1 MAGTLNHAKRMDEER
16 IFTLAEASRLIPQLR
31 TILIEAG
38 EEWGRMR
45 HLNPEIQKVRDKVPL
60 DGFSPYGGQYVLAA
74 SHLIYLLHQVKNMG
88 VYIKDIDKGLCDF
101 PYMRN
106 GRVVYLCWHLGE
118 DSINYWHDIEAGFAG
133 REPLDET
140 DR

>member
-1 MAGTLNHAKRMDEER
+1 MHEER
-16 IFTLAEASRLIPQLR
+16 IFTLSEASQLIPQLR
-31 TILIEAG
+31 TILAEAG
-38 EEWGRMR
+38 EEFGEMR
-45 HLNPEIQKVRDKVPL
+45 RLNPQIQKVRDKVPL
-60 DGFSPYGGQYVLAA
+60 DGFSPEGVPYVQAA
-74 SHLIYLLHQVKNMG
+74 TRLLYLLNQVKEMG

-101 PYMRN
+101 PYMRH

-118 DSINYWHDIEAGFAG
+118 DAITHWHDVEAGFAG

>member
-1 MAGTLNHAKRMDEER
+1 MDEER
-16 IFTLAEASRLIPQLR
+16 LFTLEEASQLLPRLR

-38 EEWGRMR
+38 EEWRRMR
-45 HLNPEIQKVRDKVPL
+45 ELNPEIQKVRDKVPM
-60 DGFSPYGGQYVLAA
+60 DGFAPMGVPYIEAV
-74 SHLIYLLHQVKNMG
+74 SHLMYLLQQVKAMG
-88 VYIKDIDKGLCDF
+88 VHIKDVDKGLCDF

-118 DSINYWHDIEAGFAG
+118 DSITTWHDIEAGFAG

>member
-1 MAGTLNHAKRMDEER
+1 MDEER
-16 IFTLAEASRLIPQLR
+16 LFTLEEASQLLPRLR

-38 EEWGRMR
+38 DEWRRMR
-45 HLNPEIQKVRDKVPL
+45 ELSPEIQKVRDKVPN
-60 DGFSPYGGQYVLAA
+60 DGFAPMGVIYIEAVT
-74 SHLIYLLHQVKNMG
+74 HLMYLLQQVKDMG
-88 VYIKDIDKGLCDF
+88 VHIKDVDKGLCDF

-118 DSINYWHDIEAGFAG
+118 DSITTWHDIEAGFAG

>member
-1 MAGTLNHAKRMDEER
+1 MDEER
-16 IFTLAEASRLIPQLR
+16 IFTLSEASQLIPQLR

-38 EEWGRMR
+38 EEFAEMR
-45 HLNPEIQKVRDKVPL
+45 RLNPQIQKVRDKVPL
-60 DGFSPYGGQYVLAA
+60 DGFTPHGVPYVEAA
-74 SHLIYLLHQVKNMG
+74 THLLYLLQQVKEMG
-88 VYIKDIDKGLCDF
+88 VHIKDIDKGLCDF

-118 DSINYWHDIEAGFAG
+118 DTITHWHEIESGFAG

>member
-1 MAGTLNHAKRMDEER
+1 MEEER
-16 IFTLAEASRLIPQLR
+16 LFTLAEALQLIPQLR
-31 TILIEAG
+31 KLLIEAG
-38 EEWGRMR
+38 EEWRRMHR
-45 HLNPEIQKVRDKVPL
+45 LNPEIQKVRDKVPN
-60 DGFSPYGGQYVLAA
+60 DGFSPVGAEYITAV
-74 SHLIYLLHQVKNMG
+74 SHLMYLLQQVKDMG
-88 VYIKDIDKGLCDF
+88 VHIKDVDKGLCDF

-118 DSINYWHDIEAGFAG
+118 DTITHWHDIESGFSG

>member
-1 MAGTLNHAKRMDEER
+1 MSSESDQPER
-16 IFTLAEASRLIPQLR
+16 IFTLAEASELIPQLR
-31 TILIEAG
+31 SLLTEAG
-38 EEWGRMR
+38 GEWACMR
-45 HLNPEIQKVRDKVPL
+45 RLSPEIQKARDKVPL
-60 DGFSPYGGQYVLAA
+60 DGFAAGGAEYIQAA
-74 SHLIYLLHQVKNMG
+74 SQLLSLLHQVKDMG
-88 VYIKDIDKGLCDF
+88 VYIKDIGRGLCDF

-118 DSINYWHDIEAGFAG
+118 DAITYWHDIEAGFAG

>member
-1 MAGTLNHAKRMDEER
+1 MEER
-16 IFTLAEASRLIPQLR
+16 LFTLEEARGRIPELR
-31 TILIEAG
+31 AIMIEAG
-38 EEWGRMR
+38 VEWRRMNQ
-45 HLNPEIQKVRDKVPL
+45 LNPEIQKVRDKVPN
-60 DGFSPYGGQYVLAA
+60 DAFSPVGARYIEAV
-74 SHLIYLLHQVKNMG
+74 SHLMYLLQQVKDMG
-88 VYIKDIDKGLCDF
+88 VHIKDVDKGLCDF

-118 DSINYWHDIEAGFAG
+118 DTITHWHDIEAGFAG

>member
-1 MAGTLNHAKRMDEER
+1 MDEER
-16 IFTLAEASRLIPQLR
+16 IFTVAEASRLIPQLR
-31 TILIEAG
+31 SILIEAG
-38 EEWGRMR
+38 EEWGQMR
-45 HLNPEIQKVRDKVPL
+45 RLNPEIQKVRDKVPL
-60 DGFSPYGGQYVLAA
+60 DGFAPDGVQYVEAA
-74 SHLIYLLHQVKNMG
+74 SHLLFLLNQIKDMG
-88 VYIKDIDKGLCDF
+88 VHIKDIDKGLCDF

-118 DSINYWHDIEAGFAG
+118 DSITYWHDIEAGFAG

>member
-1 MAGTLNHAKRMDEER
+1 MSSESDERER
-16 IFTLAEASRLIPQLR
+16 IFTLAEASQLIPRLR
-31 TILIEAG
+31 AILTEAG
-38 EEWGRMR
+38 GEWARMR
-45 HLNPEIQKVRDKVPL
+45 RLNPQIQKARDKVPL
-60 DGFSPYGGQYVLAA
+60 DAFAPGGAEYVEAA
-74 SHLIYLLHQVKNMG
+74 SHLVFLLHQVKDMG

-118 DSINYWHDIEAGFAG
+118 ASITHWHDIEAGFAG

>member
-1 MAGTLNHAKRMDEER
+1 MDEER
-16 IFTLAEASRLIPQLR
+16 IFTLSEATQLIPQLR
-31 TILIEAG
+31 TILVEAG
-38 EEWGRMR
+38 EEFGEMR
-45 HLNPEIQKVRDKVPL
+45 RLNPQIQKVRDKVPL
-60 DGFSPYGGQYVLAA
+60 DGFSPEGVPYVQAA
-74 SHLIYLLHQVKNMG
+74 TRLLYLLNQVKEMG

-101 PYMRN
+101 PYMRH

-118 DSINYWHDIEAGFAG
+118 DAITHWHDVESGFAG